1 MNCDTPRGHSN
12 NDFYASRREISGYE
26 DYPELDEKRDQFNNG
41 RIVDADVKHATTKK
55 LGQRIL
61 DKDVTA
67 RLGKIDIL
75 KIVAKSQ

>member
-41 RIVDADVKHATTKK
+41 RIVDADVKHATTKN
-55 LGQRIL
+55 LG
-61 DKDVTA
+61 
-67 RLGKIDIL
+67 
-75 KIVAKSQ
+75 